1 MKALKFPSET
11 WVCMFGKEIWSALKY
26 RYIASRC
33 VQTTSS
39 VDKEICWGNRVS
51 NPSVCI
57 RARKE
62 WKQRWMLILELLF
75 VFFHTLYIF
84 SQIWVYLVVSVTIHV
99 QWHRVSG
106 AEQMFSIRSL
116 REASCRLV
124 WWIVDWQQSREHHK
138 VEKNLIKI
146 HISMVR

>member
-84 SQIWVYLVVSVTIHV
+84 SQMWVYLVVSVMSSDIEWVDVFYSLSKGGKLSTCV
-99 QWHRVSG
+99 VDCWLT
-106 AEQMFSIRSL
+106 AEQR
-116 REASCRLV
+116 AS
-124 WWIVDWQQSREHHK
+124 QSWEKPYKKSHLHGK
-138 VEKNLIKI
+138 VA
-146 HISMVR
+146 